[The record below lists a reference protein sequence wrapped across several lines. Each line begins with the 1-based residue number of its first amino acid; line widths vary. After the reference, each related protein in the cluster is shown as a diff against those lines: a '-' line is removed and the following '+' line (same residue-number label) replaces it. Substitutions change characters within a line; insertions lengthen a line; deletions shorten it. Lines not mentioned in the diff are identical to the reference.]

1 MNNSPELTTVLAVVA
16 VVGTLGGV
24 WLGRYLERGNEAMK
38 WRRDRLL
45 DAYSEFLRAVDIATA
60 VSAKAFE
67 IACDTQ
73 EHEKQR
79 DIAFEKVAEIRRVSD
94 RILLLSSDS
103 VEPPFQ
109 FLTNFVAS
117 EYVWAMV
124 SCPKTPNL
132 DRKIL
137 NQGLSQLSARFIKSA
152 RDDLGI
158 HPPSRAPTRE
168 IPGWVTL
175 PTSSSENNK
184 SWWRFWR

>member
-1 MNNSPELTTVLAVVA
+1 MNNSPELTTVLAVLA

-45 DAYSEFLRAVDIATA
+45 DAYSEFLRAVDIATVA
-60 VSAKAFE
+60 SAKAFE
-67 IACDTQ
+67 IACETQ

-79 DIAFEKVAEIRRVSD
+79 EIAFEKVAEIRRVSD
-94 RILLLSSDS
+94 RILLLSSES
-103 VEPPFQ
+103 VESPFQ
-109 FLTNFVAS
+109 FLTNFVAT

-124 SCPKTPNL
+124 SCPKTPKL
-132 DRKIL
+132 DRKL
-137 NQGLSQLSARFIKSA
+137 LGQGLSQLLDIFIKSA

-158 HPPSRAPTRE
+158 HPPSRAPTRGV
-168 IPGWVTL
+168 PGWVNI
-175 PTSSSENNK
+175 SSSEQNK

>member
-1 MNNSPELTTVLAVVA
+1 
-16 VVGTLGGV
+16 
-24 WLGRYLERGNEAMK
+24 LERGNEATK

-60 VSAKAFE
+60 ASAKAFE
-67 IACDTQ
+67 IACETQ

-79 DIAFEKVAEIRRVSD
+79 EIAFEKVAEIRRVSD
-94 RILLLSSDS
+94 RILLLSSDT
-103 VEPPFQ
+103 VESPFQ

-117 EYVWAMV
+117 EYVWEMV
-124 SCPKTPNL
+124 RCPKTPRL

-137 NQGLSQLSARFIKSA
+137 NQGLSQLLAKFIKSA

-158 HPPSRAPTRE
+158 HPRSHAATRE
-168 IPGWVTL
+168 VPGWS
-175 PTSSSENNK
+175 PISSSEENK